1 MLYPIELW
9 VLTEEN
15 FKFSPQKTDFSI
27 LLFYT
32 VCIETSKTESK
43 QEAQCKRLQWQILSA
58 IQRRE
63 LLCQSPLEAQAD
75 LEVVENRPACGGKT
89 APGRLS

>member
-9 VLTEEN
+9 VLTGEN
-15 FKFSPQKTDFSI
+15 FKFSPQKPDFSI

-32 VCIETSKTESK
+32 NGKSFPQYSVWK
-43 QEAQCKRLQWQILSA
+43 
-58 IQRRE
+58 
-63 LLCQSPLEAQAD
+63 LLCQSPVEGQVD